1 VAPSAFSC
9 DFRFRSIRPR
19 LFPLPNQHR
28 EGEGGSLLGLGV
40 CFSSLF
46 FFVMVCAVVCVSS
59 VAPRPSLPP
68 YCGCGVSCVG
78 IKIEALIGGELISF
92 RASLHPY

>member
-1 VAPSAFSC
+1 MWLPPLFHATLGSALSAPASSH
-9 DFRFRSIRPR
+9 FRTNTEKGRGGACWGWEFA
-19 LFPLPNQHR
+19 FPL
-28 EGEGGSLLGLGV
+28 
-40 CFSSLF
+40 C

-78 IKIEALIGGELISF
+78 IKIEALIGSELISF